1 MIPVLTAGHAA
12 LVGEE
17 LFVSE
22 FHNMIAFSFYI
33 RRYKAAE
40 TQMKK
45 SRDLM
50 YARKTMES
58 KTKPHLRLLPL
69 IDPVGIP

>member
-22 FHNMIAFSFYI
+22 FHRMITFSFYI

-40 TQMKK
+40 TQDEKVER
-45 SRDLM
+45 SHVCQEDSG
-50 YARKTMES
+50 E
-58 KTKPHLRLLPL
+58 
-69 IDPVGIP
+69 